1 MKGYC
6 ENMYEIKATSLSM
19 HDPIIKIENTGQ
31 DKNPNL
37 QVSSYFHIYGCWVI
51 LGEFRL
57 VEGQRVPRRVRKLA
71 WQG

>member
-51 LGEFRL
+51 LG
-57 VEGQRVPRRVRKLA
+57 
-71 WQG
+71 